1 MFFIEKVKM
10 QKRMTEL
17 ENNYFVTPN
26 EIMVGQKS
34 PVILLKLLRERLI
47 HLHIRKMS
55 PEPSYQFYHELRQLD
70 IILMQ
75 EEAQSTTYEVFL
87 PQKKNMNLMKPLDLP
102 TSL

>member
-17 ENNYFVTPN
+17 ENHYFVTPN
-26 EIMVGQKS
+26 EIMIGQKS

-55 PEPSYQFYHELRQLD
+55 PEPITNFITSQTTRHNTDARG
-70 IILMQ
+70 
-75 EEAQSTTYEVFL
+75 STEHHL
-87 PQKKNMNLMKPLDLP
+87 
-102 TSL
+102 